1 MTAVLRAP
9 LALLVIAYQSAF
21 LALSQIWANKLRSIL
36 TTFGIIIGVA
46 AVTAVIAAMSGLK
59 KSVLTEFETFGT
71 NKIFIFPRSPESEG
85 RRRNWADDR
94 IRFKPE
100 DFEGMLENCPSIA
113 RFTRICSYNGT
124 LQKGRI
130 TDQNV
135 EVTGIEPSWHEIE
148 SRTVVMGRPFT
159 LIDNEHARPVCI
171 INDKAQAKLRLG
183 RDPIGESIVINGRR
197 FVVVGVLEART
208 DASMFIGRETS
219 SEVFVPFNTSRLT
232 PRMPLICIAATKSPE
247 FTDEAK
253 AELTF
258 FMRRKRHLGVKD
270 ENNFGVDAV
279 EQFVREFNTVATAMT
294 MVAAGIVGISLLVG
308 GVGIMNIMLVS
319 VSERTREIGLRKAVG
334 ARPGAILLQFLI
346 EATMLCLMGGLV
358 GLLAGQGLTSAMAAI
373 PQAKLEKAY
382 IPGWAVALSFGFSA
396 AVGLIFGMFPAIKA
410 ARLDPIDALRH
421 E

>member
-1 MTAVLRAP
+1 VNALLRAP
-9 LALLVIAYQSAF
+9 IAVLVIAYQSAF
-21 LALSQIWANKLRSIL
+21 LALSQIWANKLRSVL

-46 AVTAVIAAMSGLK
+46 AVTAVVAALSGLK

-71 NKIFIFPRSPESEG
+71 NKIFIFPRWPESRG
-85 RRRNWADDR
+85 MRRGMRDDR
-94 IRFKPE
+94 LRFKPE
-100 DFEGMLENCPSIA
+100 DFDGLLEHCPSIA
-113 RFTRICSYNGT
+113 RFTRLCSYDGT

-130 TDQNV
+130 TDPGV

-148 SRTVVMGRPFT
+148 SRTVTMGRPFT

-183 RDPIGESIVINGRR
+183 RDPVGESILINGRR
-197 FVVVGVLEART
+197 FVVVGVLESRSQ
-208 DASMFIGRETS
+208 ASMFIGRETS

-232 PRMPLICIAATKSPE
+232 PRMPIICIAATKSPE

-334 ARPGAILLQFLI
+334 ARPSAILLQFLI
-346 EATMLCLMGGLV
+346 EATMLCLMGGLI
-358 GLLAGQGLTSAMAAI
+358 GLLAGQGLTAAMAAI
-373 PQAKLEKAY
+373 PQAKLDKAY

-396 AVGLIFGMFPAIKA
+396 AVGLIFGMFPAINA